1 MDDNKLA
8 CPACGYIF
16 TDMAPPTEPADT
28 HYQAIK
34 GATEEAP
41 YPAIEYLPALEKDE
55 IALKIAGN
63 PHLIRLKVHQ
73 IIVFGRNFAGDSFS
87 ETQLDLAALEAHNLG
102 VSRRHACLE
111 KIDDNFFLTDLNSS
125 NGTLLN
131 DERLEPNKAYLLL
144 SGARI
149 QLGRLK
155 MLLFYGEYEHD
166 SSAGE

>member
-8 CPACGYIF
+8 CPECGYIF
-16 TDMAPPTEPADT
+16 TEIAPPTEPSDT
-28 HYQAIK
+28 QYQGIK
-34 GATEEAP
+34 GATEETP
-41 YPAIEYLPALEKDE
+41 YPEIEYLPTLENDE

-63 PHLIRLKVHQ
+63 PHLIRMTVHKTV
-73 IIVFGRNFAGDSFS
+73 VFGRNFTGDSFS

-131 DERLEPNKAYLLL
+131 DVRLEPNKPYLLV

-149 QLGRLK
+149 QLGQLK
-155 MLLFYGEYEHD
+155 MLLFYEEQGTILE
-166 SSAGE
+166 